1 MSETNSSSEHVSHY
15 KQYTG
20 SHIKYQKSE
29 KGISARKRY
38 QESPKGLHVRKTA
51 SYKQRCK
58 NKLGRM
64 ILNEEIELSEKDD
77 LMIKW
82 MFEFAIL
89 NPKPSDLEQARYY
102 EQFEQE
108 SESE

>member
-1 MSETNSSSEHVSHY
+1 MSNENSSVQNISHY
-15 KQYTG
+15 KQYTR

-29 KGISARKRY
+29 KGINSRKRY
-38 QESPKGLHVRKTA
+38 QESPKGIHVRKTA

-64 ILNEEIELSEKDD
+64 ILNEDIELSEKDD

-82 MFEFAIL
+82 MFDFAVL
-89 NPKPSDLEQARYY
+89 NPKPSNVEQDRYY
-102 EQFEQE
+102 DQFEKE